1 MSGTGIT
8 SIIIPT
14 YNGLHLLAPCV
25 AAIRQFTDTPY
36 EIIVVDN
43 GSEDDTAS
51 FCLKER
57 LILVALPRNEGFPVA
72 VNRGLSVASGDQ
84 LLILNNDVTV
94 SPRWLSNQLQALHS
108 AADVG
113 LVGPVTNYAS
123 GRQQVVIDW
132 AEGEDFAQAAERYN
146 HSDPSKWQDVQ
157 RLVGMCLMFKRE
169 VLERAGFFDE
179 GYSPGHYEDDDFCY
193 RARQLGYR
201 LLICGDTLVYH
212 EGSSSFRAQHP
223 EGWNELLERNRLRFI
238 EKWGV
243 DPWQFIS

>member
-1 MSGTGIT
+1 MSGGGLT

-14 YNGLHLLAPCV
+14 YNGVHLLASCV
-25 AAIRQFTDTPY
+25 AAIRRHTDPPY

-43 GSEDDTAS
+43 GSQDDTAS
-51 FCLKER
+51 YCLRER
-57 LILVALPRNEGFPVA
+57 LILAALPRNEGFPIA

-94 SPRWLSNQLQALHS
+94 SPRWLSNLLPALYS

-123 GRQQVVIDW
+123 GRQQVAIDW
-132 AEGEDFAQAAERYN
+132 AEGEDFAQAADRHN
-146 HSDPSKWQDVQ
+146 RSDPAKWQEVQ
-157 RLVGMCLMFKRE
+157 RLVGMCLLFKRE
-169 VLERAGFFDE
+169 VLGRVGLFDE
-179 GYSPGHYEDDDFCY
+179 RFSPGHYEDDDYCY

-201 LLICGDTLVYH
+201 LLVCGDTLVYH
-212 EGSSSFRAQHP
+212 EGSASFKAQHP

-243 DPWQFIS
+243 DPWQFI